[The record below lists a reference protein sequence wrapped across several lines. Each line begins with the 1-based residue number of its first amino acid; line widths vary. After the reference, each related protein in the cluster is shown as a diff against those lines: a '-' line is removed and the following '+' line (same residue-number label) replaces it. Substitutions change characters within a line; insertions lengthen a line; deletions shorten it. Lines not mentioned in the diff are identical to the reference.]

1 MFSLIPWRKKKEES
15 RSVAPRG
22 GHPLARLRD
31 DFDELFDRFLSRW
44 PAPFEPGFGL
54 APWGFDVEDREQEV
68 VIRAE
73 APGFE
78 AGDFDV
84 HVSGQALIIR
94 AEQRHDRKDG
104 EGAGRYEEHA
114 YRTFRRTVT
123 LPRGIDPDRIE
134 ARYRNGVLE
143 VRVPRTEEAR
153 GKRVAVK
160 AG

>member
-31 DFDELFDRFLSRW
+31 DFDELFERFLSRW
-44 PAPFEPGFGL
+44 PPPFEPGFG
-54 APWGFDVEDREQEV
+54 PDRFWGLDVEDTGKEV
-68 VIRAE
+68 VVRAE

-84 HVSGQALIIR
+84 QVTGNLLKIA
-94 AEQRHDRKDG
+94 AERKHEAKDKKGDYHYAERRYGRFQRS
-104 EGAGRYEEHA
+104 
-114 YRTFRRTVT
+114 VT
-123 LPRGIDPDRIE
+123 LPAGTETDKVE

-143 VRVPRTEEAR
+143 VRLPKSAEVQGRRIE
-153 GKRVAVK
+153 VK
-160 AG
+160 A